1 MASVFEGL
9 LGRSLSEIF
18 GFGIGTA
25 LGNALA
31 PESTQLAQE
40 SWGITPLLVLDAGTA
55 AQLVRLGRLSFDD
68 GLGDA
73 KQTGIN
79 GERFQHLIDASKSP
93 PSTGELLELLR
104 RRKLGADVVREAIER
119 AGMDERYA
127 DDYLSL
133 AKVLLSP
140 EALAMMRQQSF
151 VTAQEHLD
159 GSALQGVDE
168 RDANLLFEIS
178 GEPPGAEFMVDMW
191 RRGKAT
197 EDEVRQAIIEGRTK
211 LKWTD
216 VVLASKEIPLSVS
229 LAVEAVVRQRQL
241 PKDPHYYAD
250 AAGVSHADFDA
261 WVDLSG
267 RPMPTGE
274 ALTLARRG
282 EFTEAQFT
290 EVVARS
296 DVRTEYAQ
304 DMWKLRRVIPPL
316 FQVLRLIAAGS
327 ITDELAIQYITE
339 DGYDK
344 VLADAIVHA
353 GHKGKTAKTH
363 ELTLAQDDIEYESGL
378 QTEQWLTDRLVAHG
392 YTASEAALHIEYLD
406 AKLVYAAH
414 QASIRRIH
422 ALYVTHKIDDAT
434 MQADLDAL
442 NINVRVKELL
452 VHEWVGERDENVADL
467 TSAEIGQAMRYGV
480 ISRDDAISRWQR
492 HGYTLENATIK
503 ADIIQR
509 VRRVPAGV

>member
-40 SWGITPLLVLDAGTA
+40 SWAITPLLVLDAGTA
-55 AQLVRLGRLSFDD
+55 AQLVRLGRLSFEDAH
-68 GLGDA
+68 GDA
-73 KQTGIN
+73 KQTGIS
-79 GERFQHLIDASKSP
+79 GERFQHLVDASKSP

-104 RRKLGADVVREAIER
+104 RRKLGADVAREAIER
-119 AGMDERYA
+119 AGMDERYTA
-127 DDYLSL
+127 DYLEL
-133 AKVLLSP
+133 AQVLLSP

-151 VTAQEHLD
+151 VTAAEHIA
-159 GSALQGVDE
+159 GSALMGVDE

-191 RRGKAT
+191 RRGKVT
-197 EDEVRQAIIEGRTK
+197 EEQVRQAIVEGRTK

-216 VVLASKEIPLSVS
+216 AVLASKEIPLSVS
-229 LAVEAVVRQRQL
+229 LAAEAVLRERQL
-241 PKDPHYYAD
+241 PRDPHYYAD
-250 AAGVSHADFDA
+250 AAGISRPDFDA
-261 WVDLSG
+261 WVDLMG
-267 RPMPTGE
+267 RPIATGQ
-274 ALTLARRG
+274 ALQLARRG
-282 EFTEAQFT
+282 EFTFPQFKEA
-290 EVVARS
+290 VARS
-296 DVRTEYAQ
+296 DVRTEYA
-304 DMWKLRRVIPPL
+304 DDLWKLRRVIPPL

-327 ITDELAIQYITE
+327 ITDELATKYITE
-339 DGYDK
+339 DGYDAE
-344 VLADAIVHA
+344 LAAAIVHA

-363 ELTLAQDDIEYESGL
+363 ELTLSQDDVEYESGL
-378 QTEQWLTDRLVAHG
+378 QTEQWLRDRLIAHG
-392 YTASEAALHIEYLD
+392 YSASEADLHIEYLD
-406 AKLVYAAH
+406 AKLIYAAH

-422 ALYVTHKIDDAT
+422 ALYVAHKIDDAA
-434 MQADLDAL
+434 MQSDLDAL

-452 VHEWVGERDENVADL
+452 VHEWVGERAENVADL
-467 TSAEIGQAMRYGV
+467 TNAEIGQALRYSV

-492 HGYTLENATIK
+492 HGYTLEDATIK

-509 VRRVPAGV
+509 VRRVPAGG